1 MPTCRRGAATA
12 AGLADELEVSVATA
26 RRDLEALSAAVIPV
40 YPQPGRGGGWSL
52 PGGARTDLTALT
64 APEAQALFGE
74 SAEAPHSYY
83 DGHAEQTAFVLA
95 RVPPNEDERVAPEWA
110 GLMRRRPARA
120 AALVERGGRGGPAV
134 RRRPGH
140 GARRGRRGAGGR
152 ARRADHGDRGRAPQ
166 PAAPAPTPREARP
179 LPRTTPF
186 ASREGPRVTFG
197 MRPPCRTLL
206 RMSVRLNRQGDQVE
220 PRSHPRR

>member
-1 MPTCRRGAATA
+1 MPTCRRGPGDLRRPGGRAR
-12 AGLADELEVSVATA
+12 GVGGPA
-26 RRDLEALSAAVIPV
+26 RRDLEALSAAVVPV
-40 YPQPGRGGGWSL
+40 HPQPGRGGWSL

-74 SAEAPHSYY
+74 SAEAPRSYC

-95 RVPPNEDERVAPEWA
+95 RVPPDEDERVAPEWA

-134 RRRPGH
+134 RLDLATELAAADGEPVVVLDVLTTAIVTGHRKRRIP
-140 GARRGRRGAGGR
+140 RRRRVRLGRCRG
-152 ARRADHGDRGRAPQ
+152 P
-166 PAAPAPTPREARP
+166 P
-179 LPRTTPF
+179 PF